1 MSAEIERSSGEY
13 KLSDG
18 KLKVTTILEVPSKEE
33 VSEDD
38 GPGSIFMAEGQM
50 SYLDPDGSVQVL
62 VTMDRV
68 IELIKQYGG
77 SPPIEPIYIFDG
89 NGSIS
94 DGIFDGNGPI
104 DTTNILDG
112 NG

>member
-18 KLKVTTILEVPSKEE
+18 KLKVTTILEVPSKED

-50 SYLDPDGSVQVL
+50 SYLDPDGTVQTL
-62 VTMDRV
+62 VTMDKV
-68 IELIKQYGG
+68 VELIKQSGG
-77 SPPIEPIYIFDG
+77 SPPTDPIYVFDG
-89 NGSIS
+89 NGSTL

-104 DTTNILDG
+104 DTTIILDG